1 MLSSINCSHNKPQP
15 PFFGGQKADGI
26 GGKGKVSTFLIK
38 LKIESL
44 IWMRLQPSLD
54 ETAAGFDSNLL
65 VQVMEW

>member
-26 GGKGKVSTFLIK
+26 GERGKVSTFLIK
-38 LKIESL
+38 LKIEAL

-54 ETAAGFDSNLL
+54 ETAAGFDFNLL
-65 VQVMEW
+65 GQVMEW